1 MNSDDYEEL
10 VASIARSI
18 AEGAQGVLSE
28 DAVQYVGRTNL
39 WPGVSGYEHR
49 IDVSIK
55 DQERVTLIECKYWSK
70 PVTPEAVLTLQG
82 RLDDI
87 RPTLDLE
94 VEGMMVTNRFVG
106 PGAKQLAQ
114 HFGIRCSVVKSPDEA
129 WLFWYAG
136 NATIQPNPVP
146 LIIGINPPTIITSD
160 PSEDENI

>member
-1 MNSDDYEEL
+1 MLCSTLGEQIFGLGCLDMNTEL
-10 VASIARSI
+10 MFP
-18 AEGAQGVLSE
+18 LK
-28 DAVQYVGRTNL
+28 
-39 WPGVSGYEHR
+39 
-49 IDVSIK
+49 IK
-55 DQERVTLIECKYWSK
+55 RVTLIECKYWSK

-114 HFGIRCSVVKSPDEA
+114 RFGIRCSVVKSPDEA

-160 PSEDENI
+160 PNEDENI